1 MNILAFATLFAL
13 MGTPPQ
19 KSAPW
24 PLWDSYAAHFVQEG
38 GRVIDPSREDRTT
51 SEAQSYALFFALVAN
66 DRAHYDQIYKWTV
79 DNLASGDMYSN
90 LPAWSW
96 GRRTDNTFGTQDNNS
111 ASDADLWIAY
121 DLIQA
126 GRLWHNP
133 EYSNAGRTLLA
144 RIAKEEVIRVHH
156 VPILLPGRDGF
167 IHDKSH
173 LTNPSYLPLFL
184 LQTAARVSLQGPW
197 RELAASLPH
206 LLHQGSIE
214 GFASDWIES
223 DVDGTFH
230 ASVPWN
236 SKSSQ
241 PVGSYDAIRVYLWAG
256 ITPDGMPYRNDILK
270 ELQAMADAMRSRSIP
285 PESVTGSPLT
295 FAGDGPLSYSAAL
308 VPFLNAVN
316 ETEAAKRQMQ
326 RLQTAWSVK
335 SGLYGDPPLYYDQNL
350 TMFSLGYTEQRYQ
363 ILPNG
368 DLKVPWTK

>member
-1 MNILAFATLFAL
+1 MNMLPIATLFAL
-13 MGTPPQ
+13 LATPLQ
-19 KSAPW
+19 KATQW
-24 PLWDSYAAHFVQEG
+24 PLWNSYAARFIQVD
-38 GRVIDPSREDRTT
+38 GRVIDHGREDRTT

-79 DNLASGDMYSN
+79 DNLASGDMHSN

-96 GRRTDNTFGTQDNNS
+96 GRRPDNTFGTQDDNS

-144 RIAKEEVIRVHH
+144 RIAKEEVIRVHS

-173 LTNPSYLPLFL
+173 LINPSYLPLFL
-184 LQTAARVSLQGPW
+184 LQAAARISPQGPW
-197 RELAASLPH
+197 RELAASLPP

-223 DVDGTFH
+223 DVNGSFH

-256 ITPDGMPYRNDILK
+256 IMPRGMPYRNEILK
-270 ELQAMADAMRSRSIP
+270 ELQAMADAMKSRSVP

-308 VPFLNAVN
+308 VPFLNAIK
-316 ETEAAKRQMQ
+316 ETEAAKGQMQ
-326 RLQTAWSVK
+326 RLQTAWSAE

-350 TMFSLGYTEQRYQ
+350 TMFSLGYTEQRYR
-363 ILPNG
+363 ILPSG